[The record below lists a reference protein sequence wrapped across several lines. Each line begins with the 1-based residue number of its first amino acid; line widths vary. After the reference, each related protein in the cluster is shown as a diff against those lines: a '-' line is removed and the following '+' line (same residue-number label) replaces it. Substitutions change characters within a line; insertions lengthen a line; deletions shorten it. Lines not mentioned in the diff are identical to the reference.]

1 MFFPTLSSRT
11 TPSPPLSSSYSCST
25 DTYKLTPSKTAQCP
39 QFVAYKIR
47 PPQVSCVHKALSEI
61 IPDFS
66 DAECDARQDMDKS
79 IRHDTQVLFATRDH
93 PDTPQPQE
101 AMLLSLGSGPTMQI
115 FHIHAPACESSSWI
129 KWCETTADVLGLQ
142 KIELPHTLFR
152 EDLAWMLRA
161 HASSKCVKKQ
171 GYMLDLADE
180 ATDATGT
187 QQHAGDTHLIN
198 RVERYIA
205 DIVFVFRKKVGA

>member
-1 MFFPTLSSRT
+1 M
-11 TPSPPLSSSYSCST
+11 
-25 DTYKLTPSKTAQCP
+25 
-39 QFVAYKIR
+39 
-47 PPQVSCVHKALSEI
+47 HKALSEI
-61 IPDFS
+61 ISDLS

-101 AMLLSLGSGPTMQI
+101 AMLLSLGSGTTMQI

-161 HASSKCVKKQ
+161 HASSKCVKQ